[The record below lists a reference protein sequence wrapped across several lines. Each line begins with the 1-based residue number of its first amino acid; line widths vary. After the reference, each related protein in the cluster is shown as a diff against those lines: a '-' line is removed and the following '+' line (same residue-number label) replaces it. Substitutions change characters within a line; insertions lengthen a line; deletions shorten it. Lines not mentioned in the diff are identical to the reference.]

1 MSSPYA
7 HEENSKCS
15 LSFVIRVLDM
25 VILCECTLSIFVT
38 LLQWYDYCLVDEELV
53 ELSLIHI

>member
-53 ELSLIHI
+53 E